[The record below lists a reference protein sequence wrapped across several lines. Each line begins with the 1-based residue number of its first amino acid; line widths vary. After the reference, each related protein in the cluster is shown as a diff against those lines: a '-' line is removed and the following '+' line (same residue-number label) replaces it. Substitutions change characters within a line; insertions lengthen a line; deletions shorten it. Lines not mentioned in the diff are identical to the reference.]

1 MDKGYFVTIP
11 RLLNPSHSRARWLAV
26 MAKEPRAGAV
36 KTRLARDIGTS
47 TALRFYR
54 AALNNILRRLS
65 QPRRWKTVLAVS
77 PGTALASP
85 VWPQGIAQMHQ
96 GTGDLGTRMQRVFS
110 HMPPG
115 PVVIIGTDIPE
126 IRATHIA
133 QAFRFLG
140 SHDAVFGP
148 AGDGGYWLVGLKR
161 SPRTQKIF
169 SHVRWSSAHTL
180 RDTLLNL
187 TGSRVAFLEELD
199 DVDDGK
205 SYRRLGP
212 AGSRIVLPYKS
223 S

>member
-1 MDKGYFVTIP
+1 
-11 RLLNPSHSRARWLAV
+11 

-36 KTRLARDIGTS
+36 KTRLAHDIGTS
-47 TALRFYR
+47 AALRFYR
-54 AALNNILRRLS
+54 ASLSNILRRLT
-65 QPRRWKTVLAVS
+65 QPRRWKSVLAVS
-77 PGTALASP
+77 PGTALASS
-85 VWPQGIAQMHQ
+85 VWPRGIAQMHQ
-96 GTGDLGTRMQRVFS
+96 GAGDLGMRMQRVFS

-115 PVVIIGTDIPE
+115 PVVIIGTDIPQ
-126 IRATHIA
+126 INAGHIA
-133 QAFRFLG
+133 QAFRLLG

-187 TGSRVAFLEELD
+187 SQSSVGFLEELD

-205 SYRRLGP
+205 SYERLGN
-212 AGSRIVLPYKS
+212 AGSRIVLPYRS